1 MALITVP
8 LRVYDSDQEFSP
20 RNANTSATL
29 AYLLSCGVKRGDL
42 VYFSSVPKYRNS
54 GVLIYN
60 GKYLENLDY
69 EVDDYGVIPIDYQ
82 VITEFPLTH
91 WLDILPHNGAFV
103 RYSPESA
110 FFSSLEYE
118 RTELLE
124 HAWTVDFVTHSACK
138 LRVSIYDETG
148 DALDTQSVKR
158 RLSDSIFSVIDCS
171 SMMHELQEEYMTK
184 AKVNWPDVELF
195 LSM

>member
-1 MALITVP
+1 MALVIVP
-8 LRVYDSDQEFSP
+8 HSVYDSDQEFTP
-20 RNANTSATL
+20 KNANTSATL
-29 AYLLSCGVKRGDL
+29 AYLRSCRVSRGDL
-42 VYFSSVPKYRNS
+42 AYFSCVPNYRNS

-60 GKYLENLDY
+60 GKYLEDLDY
-69 EVDDYGVIPIDYQ
+69 EIYDYGVIPIDYQ
-82 VITEFPLTH
+82 VITEFSPMH
-91 WLDILPHNGAFV
+91 WFNILPHNGAFV

-118 RTELLE
+118 RIEILE
-124 HAWTVDFVTHSACK
+124 HVWVVDFVTHSMCK

-148 DALDTQSVKR
+148 DALDIQSVKR

-171 SMMHELQEEYMTK
+171 SMMQELQVEFMSNS
-184 AKVNWPDVELF
+184 KVNWPDVELF